1 MKCNFLLRE
10 ENKLSKPKLAFMSSI
25 IFLHSVIQS
34 SKNWIINLNKTHPDC
49 MAQDRR
55 ALHQVFKPPRM
66 STTKHQWYRWGEVP
80 RSVLKDN
87 THLTACSPCCR
98 LARDKVSA
106 ASSANYGAASFFR
119 LWESSSHP
127 PHASTN
133 NMFCFVLPTTFL
145 SCGDQIRVKSRV
157 NVRLTSS
164 GEPKHNHK
172 STLYRLDV
180 YTDNC
185 LLARCSTSIRDMWSV
200 YWWWAVQP
208 TS

>member
-1 MKCNFLLRE
+1 MERANYP
-10 ENKLSKPKLAFMSSI
+10 KPKLAFTSSI
-25 IFLHSVIQS
+25 FIFHSIIQS
-34 SKNWIINLNKTHPDC
+34 SKNWIINLNKMHPDC

-55 ALHQVFKPPRM
+55 ALHQVFKPPSM
-66 STTKHQWYRWGEVP
+66 SSTKHQWYRWGEVP
-80 RSVLKDN
+80 RRVLKDN
-87 THLTACSPCCR
+87 THLTACSPCCC
-98 LARDKVSA
+98 LAGDKVSV
-106 ASSANYGAASFFR
+106 ASSANYGAASFLR

-133 NMFCFVLPTTFL
+133 NTFCFVLPTSFL
-145 SCGDQIRVKSRV
+145 SCGDQIRVNSRV

-164 GEPKHNHK
+164 GEPEHNCK

-185 LLARCSTSIRDMWSV
+185 LLARCSTSKRDMWSV
-200 YWWWAVQP
+200 SWWRVVQP